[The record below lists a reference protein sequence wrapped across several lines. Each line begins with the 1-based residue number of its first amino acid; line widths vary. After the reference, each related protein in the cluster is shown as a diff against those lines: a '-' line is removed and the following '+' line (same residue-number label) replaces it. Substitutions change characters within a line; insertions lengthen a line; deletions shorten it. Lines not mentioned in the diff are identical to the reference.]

1 MIVFYYYLDVG
12 YNLEIEKKRKA
23 KNRMKNNQKSVS
35 DLGAAAYLLMHSFKV
50 MGRKGKE
57 IYFALSK
64 DNTSELFDQLTL
76 DYLSSEFHRFDS
88 CIMSLKKIGEY
99 PFEMKYNRFVTDLG
113 AAAYILMHKYKVV
126 GRKGKAIYFEVDD
139 EIVEKFD
146 EIALE
151 YISSDFH
158 RFDSCLMSLKKIGEY
173 ISDQN

>member
-1 MIVFYYYLDVG
+1 
-12 YNLEIEKKRKA
+12 
-23 KNRMKNNQKSVS
+23 MKNNQKSVS

-50 MGRKGKE
+50 IGRRGKE
-57 IYFALSK
+57 IYFSMTK
-64 DNTSELFDQLTL
+64 EKSPELFDQLTL

-99 PFEMKYNRFVTDLG
+99 PFDHKNSRFITDLG
-113 AAAYILMHKYKVV
+113 AAAYILMHKYKVI
-126 GRKGKAIYFEVDD
+126 GRRGKAIYFEVEE
-139 EIVEKFD
+139 EIAEKFD
-146 EIALE
+146 SLALE